1 MRLMTSTC
9 LAAIMVFSGITAA
22 SAEVNVVASIKPVH
36 ALVTAVMEG
45 VGTPALI
52 VQGTGSPH
60 HYALKPSQA
69 RLLQNADLVFWIG
82 PNIETFLEKPIEGI
96 ATNAISVPLIDSH
109 DLIKISIREGGDF
122 EDHDHMMTMMITMI
136 MTTMTIMTIMMTTMA
151 VGLTSISGWTLLTPR
166 S

>member
-9 LAAIMVFSGITAA
+9 LAATMVFSGITAA

-36 ALVTAVMEG
+36 GLVAAIMDG

-69 RLLQNADLVFWIG
+69 RLLQHADLVFWIG

-96 ATNAISVPLIDSH
+96 ATNAISVPLS
-109 DLIKISIREGGDF
+109 
-122 EDHDHMMTMMITMI
+122 
-136 MTTMTIMTIMMTTMA
+136 
-151 VGLTSISGWTLLTPR
+151 R
-166 S
+166 SP